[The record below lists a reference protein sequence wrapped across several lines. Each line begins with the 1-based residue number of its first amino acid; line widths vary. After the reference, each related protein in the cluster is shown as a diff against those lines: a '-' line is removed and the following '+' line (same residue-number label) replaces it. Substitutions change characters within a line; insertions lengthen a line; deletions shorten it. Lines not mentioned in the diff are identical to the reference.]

1 MKKDAR
7 DFIGYGRESFD
18 PKWPKKSRLAI
29 NFIINVEEGSEYSPL
44 MGDPKSEA
52 GLSEVPGG
60 RHKINQRDLAIESIY
75 EYGSRV
81 GFWRL
86 TTLLEKYK
94 MPHTFF
100 VCALT
105 LLQNKE
111 ISSFIKKST
120 NDICCHGYRW
130 EEHYR
135 MNKNKERAQIKKAYD
150 LILKLTNKQ
159 SKGWYC
165 RYAPSDNTRNLLI
178 ENGNFLYDS
187 DSYNDDLPYWIKKN
201 KKKHLVI
208 PYALDSNDVHFKLA
222 SGFSGSKQFYEY
234 ICDSINYLYKEGLH
248 KPKLLNIGLHPRL
261 IGRPGRIVAIA
272 KIIKHIRSLNKIWVC
287 KREEIASH
295 WYKNFYE

>member
-44 MGDPKSEA
+44 MGDPKSES

-86 TTLLEKYK
+86 TALLEKYK

-150 LILKLTNKQ
+150 LILELTNKQ

-261 IGRPGRIVAIA
+261 IGRPGRIVAIE
-272 KIIKHIRSLNKIWVC
+272 KIIKHIRALNKIWVC

>member
-44 MGDPKSEA
+44 MGDPKSES

-222 SGFSGSKQFYEY
+222 SGFSGSTQFYEY

-261 IGRPGRIVAIA
+261 IGRPGRIVAIE
-272 KIIKHIRSLNKIWVC
+272 KIIKHIRTLNKTWVC

>member
-44 MGDPKSEA
+44 MGDPKSES

-222 SGFSGSKQFYEY
+222 SGFSGSTQFYEY

-261 IGRPGRIVAIA
+261 IGRPGRIVAIE
-272 KIIKHIRSLNKIWVC
+272 KIIKHIRALNKIWAC

>member
-44 MGDPKSEA
+44 MGDPKSES

-222 SGFSGSKQFYEY
+222 SGFSGSTQFYEY

-261 IGRPGRIVAIA
+261 IGRPGRIVAIE
-272 KIIKHIRSLNKIWVC
+272 KIIKHIRALNKIWVC

>member
-44 MGDPKSEA
+44 MGDPKSES

-135 MNKNKERAQIKKAYD
+135 MNKNKERVQIKKAYD

-222 SGFSGSKQFYEY
+222 SGFSGSTQFYEY

-261 IGRPGRIVAIA
+261 IGRPGRIVAIE
-272 KIIKHIRSLNKIWVC
+272 KIIKHIRALNKIWVC

>member
-44 MGDPKSEA
+44 MGDPKSES

-130 EEHYR
+130 EEHYK

-222 SGFSGSKQFYEY
+222 SGFSGSTQFYEY

-261 IGRPGRIVAIA
+261 IGRPGRIVAIE
-272 KIIKHIRSLNKIWVC
+272 KIIKHIRALNKIWVC